1 VVARIIGGLAVSTTI
16 LIVEDELNARD
27 ALARALV
34 SEGHNVRTAPN
45 GAVALAK
52 LERERIDLIL
62 SEVTVP
68 AVDGLTLTRHLR
80 RRGDRIPVVLM
91 SAARHAECEHIG
103 VRCLTKPIDLAQ
115 MLDVVNQMLFYRMP
129 LERSFLPSS
138 AASY

>member
-1 VVARIIGGLAVSTTI
+1 VSTTI
-16 LIVEDELNARD
+16 LVVDDEPIARN
-27 ALARALV
+27 ALARALAN
-34 SEGHNVRTAPN
+34 EGHTVRTAPN

-62 SEVTVP
+62 SEVTIP

-115 MLDVVNQMLFYRMP
+115 MLDVVNQMLFIGMP
-129 LERSFLPSS
+129 LGPSYHPGS
-138 AASY
+138 AANY